1 MLELDPGCE
10 LMVKEKYAT
19 LRLRPYSISNGRSWE
34 DFYEIGMEAEWESGH
49 TCEMCG
55 AEGSIRD
62 DGIWMKTLC
71 DRCVALDPKGR
82 AREAHRTLLRYYHD
96 LMKQL
101 RDYQLSDVEDE
112 VRWTNVDT
120 EWFYTEAPWMTM
132 EPVDADDLR
141 SDMAEIIG
149 SMPEDAIRW
158 RFEIEF
164 EGKHIGMVSSYYLD
178 NNFEN
183 TPWDLIDQSK
193 NAHENNSVRGL
204 GIEICEMEY
213 WGKGIM
219 HEALERVIRFGFE
232 ELGLHRIE
240 AKYVKENERSR
251 HVMEKVGMTFEGVL
265 RGSML
270 VKGNYVDVGVCSLL
284 RSEWEALQKKTPD
297 AP

>member
-1 MLELDPGCE
+1 MNIIFDNI
-10 LMVKEKYAT
+10 T
-19 LRLRPYSISNGRSWE
+19 
-34 DFYEIGMEAEWESGH
+34 
-49 TCEMCG
+49 
-55 AEGSIRD
+55 
-62 DGIWMKTLC
+62 
-71 DRCVALDPKGR
+71 
-82 AREAHRTLLRYYHD
+82 
-96 LMKQL
+96 L

-213 WGKGIM
+213 WGKGIGAKVLTAFM
-219 HEALERVIRFGFE
+219 EYYRSLGENRFLIETWSGNFRMLGCAKKLGFSE
-232 ELGLHRIE
+232 
-240 AKYVKENERSR
+240 VKR
-251 HVMEKVGMTFEGVL
+251 TEGVHVVN
-265 RGSML
+265 GE
-270 VKGNYVDVGVCSLL
+270 KYD
-284 RSEWEALQKKTPD
+284 ALFLEKIFPAK
-297 AP
+297 A